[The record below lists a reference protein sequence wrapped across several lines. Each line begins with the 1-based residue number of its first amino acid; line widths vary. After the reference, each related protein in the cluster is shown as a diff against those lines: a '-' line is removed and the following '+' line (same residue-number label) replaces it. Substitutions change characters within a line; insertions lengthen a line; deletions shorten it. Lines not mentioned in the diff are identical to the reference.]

1 MKQKLLQRLENKGF
15 CAIAKILNEFR
26 KLLPKMKLKP
36 LQRPEN
42 KGYYAA
48 TGLASQRQK
57 ILKKIMLNRKNLY
70 FRKLF

>member
-1 MKQKLLQRLENKGF
+1 MNR
-15 CAIAKILNEFR
+15 
-26 KLLPKMKLKP
+26 KP

-57 ILKKIMLNRKNLY
+57 VLKKIMLNRKNLY